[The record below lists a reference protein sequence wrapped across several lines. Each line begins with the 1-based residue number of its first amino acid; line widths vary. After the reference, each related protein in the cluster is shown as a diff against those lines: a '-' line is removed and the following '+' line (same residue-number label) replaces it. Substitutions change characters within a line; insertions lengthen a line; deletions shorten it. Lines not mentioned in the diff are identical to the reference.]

1 MSLFSAYKRKVKPV
15 YIKGQRTSLDT
26 TIRKIESM
34 FYRERE
40 IRKAVSDYGKTVGM
54 VGILGVVDMLL

>member
-1 MSLFSAYKRKVKPV
+1 
-15 YIKGQRTSLDT
+15 
-26 TIRKIESM
+26 M